1 MIRKPTS
8 GADCRVFA
16 FGLKNIAAACFFS
29 GLIAG
34 GICAITNPRTP
45 QGAVAAANANA
56 ASNSV
61 DRTAKSDRLRP
72 VLGVAHL
79 PTYRP
84 VGCEPAFSP
93 VADPVR
99 ARFFGRCIT

>member
-8 GADCRVFA
+8 GADHRVFA

-34 GICAITNPRTP
+34 GICAITNPRTA
-45 QGAVAAANANA
+45 QGAVAAANA

-61 DRTAKSDRLRP
+61 DRTAKSDRLRA
-72 VLGVAHL
+72 VNVAHL